1 MNLKKIFPFQSVTLV
16 NNPKEELSSIGKS
29 TSQFLISYIMKKI
42 GMNLPRATA
51 L

>member
-1 MNLKKIFPFQSVTLV
+1 MNLKKIIPFESVTLV
-16 NNPKEELSSIGKS
+16 NNPKEELSSIEKS

-42 GMNLPRATA
+42 GMNLPQATV